1 VPEAEIA
8 VENPATGAVIATVP
22 AHTAEQVAAAV
33 SRARAAQPAWRD
45 LGFPGRARVL
55 DRARRRLARGA
66 ERVIASIVAET
77 GKPYEAAQMTELAY
91 TLKAL
96 GFWARR
102 APAYLDDERVAPV
115 SSLIKRR
122 RLVTRYEPLGVVGV
136 IGPWNFPLVNNFGD
150 CVPALAAGNAVVLK
164 PSELTPLTSLLMV
177 GMLSEAGVPPGA
189 FAVVTGGPETGEALV
204 DHVDFLQFTGSAE
217 TGRAVLR
224 RAAET
229 LTPVGLE
236 LGGNDPMIVLADA
249 DLERAASAAVTY
261 GMGGAGQAC
270 VAVER
275 VYVEAAAHEPF
286 ARMVAAKAA
295 ALRVGPPLG
304 PGSVDVGA
312 ITSAAGL
319 ATIEG
324 QVSEA
329 LVSGARVLTGGRG
342 AHVGGPG
349 RFYPPTVVV
358 EGDRASALVGEET
371 FGPVL
376 PIVAVADAE
385 EAVALANDSPYG
397 LSASV
402 FSADVAKAE
411 ALARRLEV
419 GACCVNDVQ
428 VNYFALELPMGGRK
442 ASGIGRRHGP
452 EGIRRFCAQQSLLI
466 RRVPPRGA
474 AHRLPY
480 RRVRTRAVA
489 RLIRLLYGR

>member
-1 VPEAEIA
+1 MAEAEIA
-8 VENPATGAVIATVP
+8 VENPATGAVLATVP
-22 AHTAEQVAAAV
+22 THTAAEVAAAV

-55 DRARRRLARGA
+55 DRARRRLAKGA

-77 GKPYEAAQMTELAY
+77 GKPHEAAQMTELAY

-102 APAYLDDERVAPV
+102 APAYLADERVAPV
-115 SSLIKRR
+115 SSLVKRR

-164 PSELTPLTSLLMV
+164 PSELAPLTSLLMV
-177 GMLSEAGVPPGA
+177 EMLNGAGIPPGT
-189 FAVVTGGPETGEALV
+189 FTVVTGGPETGEAVV
-204 DHVDFLQFTGSAE
+204 DHADFIQFTGSAE
-217 TGRAVLR
+217 TGRAVMR

-236 LGGNDPMIVLADA
+236 LGGNDAMIVLADA

-275 VYVEAAAHEPF
+275 VYVEAPVHEAF
-286 ARMVAAKAA
+286 ARMVAAKAG
-295 ALRVGPPLG
+295 ALRVGPPG
-304 PGSVDVGA
+304 ASGSVDVGA

-319 ATIEG
+319 ANIED

-329 LVSGARVLTGGRG
+329 VAGGARVLTGGAA
-342 AHVGGPG
+342 AHPPG

-358 EGDRASALVGEET
+358 EADRASPLVAEET
-371 FGPVL
+371 FGPIL

-385 EAVALANDSPYG
+385 EAVALANDSAYG

-466 RRVPPRGA
+466 RRAPPRRA

-480 RRVRTRAVA
+480 RRGRTRAA
-489 RLIRLLYGR
+489 GRLIRLLYGR

>member
-1 VPEAEIA
+1 MAEAEIA

-22 AHTAEQVAAAV
+22 THTAAEVAAAV

-55 DRARRRLARGA
+55 DRARRRLARNA

-102 APAYLDDERVAPV
+102 APGYLADERVAPV
-115 SSLIKRR
+115 SSLVKRR
-122 RLVTRYEPLGVVGV
+122 RLVTRYAPLGVVGV

-150 CVPALAAGNAVVLK
+150 CVPALAAGNAVVMK
-164 PSELTPLTSLLMV
+164 PSELAPLTSLLMV
-177 GMLSEAGVPPGA
+177 EMLNEAGIPPGA

-204 DHVDFLQFTGSAE
+204 DHADFLSFTGSAE
-217 TGRAVLR
+217 TGRAVMR

-236 LGGNDPMIVLADA
+236 LGGNDAMIVLADA

-275 VYVEAAAHEPF
+275 VYVEAPVHEAF
-286 ARMVAAKAA
+286 ARMVAAKAR
-295 ALRVGPPLG
+295 ALRVGPPG
-304 PGSVDVGA
+304 APGSVDVGA

-319 ATIEG
+319 ATIED

-329 LVSGARVLTGGRG
+329 VAGGARVLTGGAA
-342 AHVGGPG
+342 AHPPG

-358 EGDRASALVGEET
+358 EADRASALVGEET
-371 FGPVL
+371 FGPIL

-411 ALARRLEV
+411 ALGRRLEV

-466 RRVPPRGA
+466 RRAPPRGA
-474 AHRLPY
+474 AHKLPY
-480 RRVRTRAVA
+480 RRGRTRAA
-489 RLIRLLYGR
+489 GRLIRLLYGR